1 VVSTQSCL
9 IIENTWKE
17 YRRLKSQTNGLSLEV
32 NNFII
37 IEANDSEVDEIP
49 QNSEETRM
57 IKETRG
63 HE

>member
-17 YRRLKSQTNGLSLEV
+17 YRRLKPQTNGLSLEV